1 MYKFY
6 IDKTLLPIAPE
17 SLKITIAN
25 NNKTVTLINE
35 GEVNIL
41 KRPGLSKIKFGVIL
55 PNVQYPDAVYDS
67 GFKDAA
73 YFLGKLEE
81 LKVGQKPFRF
91 QVIRTTTGLSVS
103 SFDTSFTVSLEDY
116 EIEEDAEKYFPDV
129 YVSIT
134 LLQYKSFVTKTIT
147 FKSSQSGTKKTA
159 AVSAA
164 RDSSSKSAQ
173 KTYTVKSG
181 DSLWAIAK
189 KQLNNERRAAELY
202 KLNKTVIEKTAA
214 KHGRK
219 SSSSG
224 KWIYPG
230 TVLELPK

>member
-55 PNVQYPDAVYDS
+55 PNVEYPDAVYDG
-67 GFKDAA
+67 GFKEAA

-81 LKVGQKPFRF
+81 LKVGQKPFQF

-134 LLQYKSFVTKTIT
+134 LLQYKSFVTKTVT
-147 FKSSQSGTKKTA
+147 FKSSQSGTKTA
-159 AVSAA
+159 TVSAT
-164 RDSSSKSAQ
+164 RDSSTKSTQ

-189 KQLNNERRAAELY
+189 KQLNDASRASELY
-202 KLNKTVIEKTAA
+202 KLNKTVIENTAV
-214 KHGRK
+214 KYGRK

-230 TVLELPK
+230 TVLQLPK